1 MKGKSNKLQSV
12 LGSEDYLGSW
22 RKLRA
27 LRMFATG
34 WKHFLNRN
42 TKIAYDPY
50 RISSPNPTVGSLLTV
65 DVDWT
70 NHSGEKKDT
79 EKTLLL
85 SAVRITSDWSSVK
98 RDTTY
103 CIASTI
109 VLIQHILSH
118 YKLYMD
124 ESCSVVPGKFSSIPT
139 SRPLNTWLLVFADTL
154 SFNTLGHFDCV

>member
-12 LGSEDYLGSW
+12 LCTEDYLGNW

-27 LRMFATG
+27 VRMFAAG
-34 WKHFLNRN
+34 WKDFLNGN
-42 TKIAYDPY
+42 TKIAYDSY
-50 RISSPNPTVGSLLTV
+50 RISSPNPTVGSLVTV
-65 DVDWT
+65 YVGWT

-79 EKTLLL
+79 SRKL
-85 SAVRITSDWSSVK
+85 SARRITSDWSPVE
-98 RDTTY
+98 RDLIY

-118 YKLYMD
+118 YKLCMD
-124 ESCSVVPGKFSSIPT
+124 ENCSVMPGKFSSIHT

-154 SFNTLGHFDCV
+154 SFNTLGHFDCVYW

>member
-34 WKHFLNRN
+34 WKHFLNGN

-65 DVDWT
+65 DVD
-70 NHSGEKKDT
+70 
-79 EKTLLL
+79 
-85 SAVRITSDWSSVK
+85 
-98 RDTTY
+98 
-103 CIASTI
+103 
-109 VLIQHILSH
+109 
-118 YKLYMD
+118 
-124 ESCSVVPGKFSSIPT
+124 
-139 SRPLNTWLLVFADTL
+139 
-154 SFNTLGHFDCV
+154 